1 MEPSSIKL
9 KRPSGLDNTFY
20 IMKENELIQMKNKV
34 VALTKTVTQLIE
46 DFIKLDSLSR
56 GTLTAFQL
64 YLGKEELE
72 KVLKELKERELEAQ
86 KDDEPKEKKLEL

>member
-9 KRPSGLDNTFY
+9 KWPSGLDNTFY

-34 VALTKTVTQLIE
+34 VAMTNTMSRLIE
-46 DFIKLDSLSR
+46 DFIKLDQLAR

-64 YLGKEELE
+64 HIGKEEWE
-72 KVLKELKERELEAQ
+72 KVVKQLQEKEQGSKQPE
-86 KDDEPKEKKLEL
+86 EKKLEL

>member
-9 KRPSGLDNTFY
+9 KWPSGLDNTFY

-34 VALTKTVTQLIE
+34 VAMTNTMSRLIE
-46 DFIKLDSLSR
+46 DFIKLDQLAR

-64 YLGKEELE
+64 HIGKEEWE
-72 KVLKELKERELEAQ
+72 KVVKQLQEKEQESKQPE
-86 KDDEPKEKKLEL
+86 EKKLEL